1 MKEYKINVIKEY
13 VSTAIISEEPQEEL
27 VSLLLTLIDKLDPDM
42 EDSVLEYLYQE
53 EKRIPITRTIY
64 KDSND

>member
-13 VSTAIISEEPQEEL
+13 VSTAMISEEPQEEL
-27 VSLLLTLIDKLDPDM
+27 VSLLLTLIDKLDAEM
-42 EDSVLEYLYQE
+42 QDSVLEYLYQE